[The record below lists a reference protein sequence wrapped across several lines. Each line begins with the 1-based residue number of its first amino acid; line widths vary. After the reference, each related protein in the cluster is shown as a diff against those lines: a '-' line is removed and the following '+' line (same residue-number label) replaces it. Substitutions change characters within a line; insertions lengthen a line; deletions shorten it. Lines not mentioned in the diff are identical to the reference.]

1 MADALHF
8 LTIAE
13 ASQRLRART
22 LSPVELTAAYLARIK
37 ALDPQLHSF
46 LLLTEDS
53 AMAEARQAEAEIAA
67 GGWIGPLHG
76 IPIGLK
82 DIYCTKGVPTTANS
96 ALYRDHVPQEDA
108 TTVRRLR
115 EAGAIVLGKLGTHEF
130 AIGGPSFDLPWP
142 PPRNPW
148 NLAHQPGGSSS
159 GSGVAVAAGLCAG
172 AMGSDTGG
180 SIRFPAAWCGLAGL
194 KPTYGLVSRRG
205 ILPLAYSLDHSGPLC
220 WTSEDCAL
228 MMQVLAAHDPLDPGS
243 VASPAQDFAGS
254 LQVNLRGL
262 RIGVVRNFVDLDTE
276 AEPGSVSAIETAL
289 EVFRGLGTAVSDV
302 RLSSLTHYND
312 VATTIARA
320 EWYAVHERTLRASP
334 ELYGRSARIRLM
346 AGAFV
351 SGADYVNAQ
360 RHRAKLAAEVAAVMQ
375 EADILLTPT
384 WNNSPAPLYAGEEGP
399 LFPDNF
405 TMPFNV
411 TGNPALAVCNGF
423 TPDGLPLSM
432 QLVGRPFEDHVTLR
446 AGHAYERATPFRDRR
461 PVLTAAAA

>member
-13 ASQRLRART
+13 ASQRLWART
-22 LSPVELTAAYLARIK
+22 LSPVDLTAAFIARIK

-46 LLLTEDS
+46 LLVTEDS

-82 DIYCTKGVPTTANS
+82 DIYCTRGVPTTANS
-96 ALYRDHVPQEDA
+96 ALLRGHVPKEDA
-108 TTVRRLR
+108 TTVRLLR
-115 EAGAIVLGKLGTHEF
+115 SAGAIVLGKLGTHEF

-180 SIRFPAAWCGLAGL
+180 SIRFPAAWCGIAGL

-205 ILPLAYSLDHSGPLC
+205 ILPLAYSLDHGGPMC
-220 WTSEDCAL
+220 WTTEDCAL
-228 MMQVLAAHDPLDPGS
+228 MMQVLAAYDPLDPGS
-243 VASPAQDFAGS
+243 VAGPAQDFAGS
-254 LQVNLRGL
+254 LQSGISGL
-262 RIGVVRNFVDLDTE
+262 RIGVVRNFLDMDTG
-276 AEPGSVSAIETAL
+276 AGSAIGASQ
-289 EVFRGLGTAVSDV
+289 EVFRRLGAVVSDV

-320 EWYAVHERTLRASP
+320 EWYAIHERTLRASP
-334 ELYGRSARIRLM
+334 ELYGQSARIRLM

-360 RHRAKLAAEVAAVMQ
+360 RHRARLAAEMAAVMQ
-375 EADILLTPT
+375 GVDILLTPT
-384 WNNSPAPLYAGEEGP
+384 WNNDPAPLYAGEEGP

-411 TGNPALAVCNGF
+411 TGNPALAICNGF

-432 QLVGRPFEDHVTLR
+432 QLVGRPFEDHLTLR
-446 AGHAYERATPFRDRR
+446 AGHAFECATPFRDRR
-461 PVLTAAAA
+461 PPLTNAIAAAA